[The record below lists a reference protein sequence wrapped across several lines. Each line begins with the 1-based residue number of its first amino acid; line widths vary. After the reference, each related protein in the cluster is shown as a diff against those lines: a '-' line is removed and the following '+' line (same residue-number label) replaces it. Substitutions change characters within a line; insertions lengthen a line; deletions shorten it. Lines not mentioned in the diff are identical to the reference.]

1 MAPVSGQHRIRRYD
15 GSLVIGV
22 ATASSPNCFLSCA
35 QTKFVVLA
43 ALFAGA
49 SAFCPASKPA
59 FATKLDNSKAD
70 WEKAKELGWSMG
82 GEDYTRDVKPQKHED
97 ERKTIHEAPS
107 FEEYMRQRQQQG
119 N

>member
-1 MAPVSGQHRIRRYD
+1 MQLAQLLISTTH
-15 GSLVIGV
+15 S
-22 ATASSPNCFLSCA
+22 A
-35 QTKFVVLA
+35 QTKFVALA

-49 SAFCPASKPA
+49 SAFAPASKPA
-59 FATKLDNSKAD
+59 FSTKVFNEKAD

-82 GEDYTRDVKPQKHED
+82 GEDYTREVKPKEHED
-97 ERKTIHEAPS
+97 SRKTIHEGPS

>member
-1 MAPVSGQHRIRRYD
+1 MVWEFGLDLTDTILTLDLPLTCLTPI
-15 GSLVIGV
+15 
-22 ATASSPNCFLSCA
+22 

-49 SAFCPASKPA
+49 SAFAPVSKPS
-59 FATKLDNSKAD
+59 FTTKLANEKVD

-82 GEDYTRDVKPQKHED
+82 GEDYTRDVKPQKNED
-97 ERKTIHEAPS
+97 PRKSIAQGES
-107 FEEYMRQRQQQG
+107 FEEYMRSRQQQG